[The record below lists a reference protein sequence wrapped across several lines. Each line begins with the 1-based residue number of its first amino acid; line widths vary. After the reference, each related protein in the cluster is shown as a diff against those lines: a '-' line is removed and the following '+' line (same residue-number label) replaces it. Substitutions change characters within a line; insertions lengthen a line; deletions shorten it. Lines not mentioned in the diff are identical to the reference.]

1 MGVSYVVHQCPRL
14 MRALN
19 AGDAEAC
26 AHEFLDINRAG
37 GKVLAGLTE
46 RRRAEAKLFL
56 SGGLNMVYLKWLALM
71 PASFIMAIVGRLL
84 APILPFFVDKETH
97 RLPDWLSWFA
107 TDDNDADG
115 DQGHWERW
123 PGTDPWS
130 TYKRRVAWLL
140 RNVCYGF
147 DIDVL
152 GVRVYPT
159 DDWEVRGNEDASDT
173 NGVSGTC
180 IRALSPRWKTHRFPA
195 LLHQALSSIRQAV
208 LRAREFW
215 VEAVGVS
222 RQEGTVRRYLLQ
234 PREGFQAVGTDKI
247 KAARLWRPNG
257 FLIDLFALRKA
268 LQKYPE

>member
-1 MGVSYVVHQCPRL
+1 
-14 MRALN
+14 
-19 AGDAEAC
+19 
-26 AHEFLDINRAG
+26 
-37 GKVLAGLTE
+37 
-46 RRRAEAKLFL
+46 
-56 SGGLNMVYLKWLALM
+56 MVYLKWLALM

-97 RLPDWLSWFA
+97 RLPRWLSWFA

-115 DQGHWERW
+115 DAGHWERW

-130 TYKRRVAWLL
+130 TYKRRLAWLL

-180 IRALSPRWKTHRFPA
+180 IRHCRRDGKHIAFQLYYIKHYRLFGRPCCVRANFGWKLWASRDKVA
-195 LLHQALSSIRQAV
+195 QY
-208 LRAREFW
+208 
-215 VEAVGVS
+215 VGI
-222 RQEGTVRRYLLQ
+222 YFN
-234 PREGFQAVGTDKI
+234 PIKGF
-247 KAARLWRPNG
+247 
-257 FLIDLFALRKA
+257 DL
-268 LQKYPE
+268 

>member
-1 MGVSYVVHQCPRL
+1 
-14 MRALN
+14 
-19 AGDAEAC
+19 
-26 AHEFLDINRAG
+26 
-37 GKVLAGLTE
+37 
-46 RRRAEAKLFL
+46 
-56 SGGLNMVYLKWLALM
+56 MVYLKWLALM

-152 GVRVYPT
+152 GIRLTTGKFEETRTPPT
-159 DDWEVRGNEDASDT
+159 RMASRGR
-173 NGVSGTC
+173 VSGTV
-180 IRALSPRWKTHRFPA
+180 AAMENTS
-195 LLHQALSSIRQAV
+195 LSSSTTSSTIVYSAG
-208 LRAREFW
+208 RAACARILGGSCGRL
-215 VEAVGVS
+215 ATRRHSTSVS
-222 RQEGTVRRYLLQ
+222 TST
-234 PREGFQAVGTDKI
+234 P
-247 KAARLWRPNG
+247 
-257 FLIDLFALRKA
+257 
-268 LQKYPE
+268 